1 MKSEIPALLCGG
13 SFAALWEAFAVGFRC
28 RRIYRKET
36 TRQRAYKEAE
46 MQFLD
51 KRVKVIC
58 EELKKLRVK
67 QTFAMDNWKY
77 REGNF
82 IRPEDAAA
90 CEETEPGKEV
100 WEDFDCQTMHWYGKD
115 RHYWFRTVYTVPREL
130 DGKRMWFHVRTQIDE
145 WDDAKNPQFLLF
157 VNGEAVQGIDMNH
170 REVFLNPCAKA
181 GEEITLELQ
190 AYTGILHSEFNL
202 ITQMQEIDERIEKL
216 YYDLWVPLAAFTRM
230 EEDDKNRRDIEEILN
245 QTVNFLDLRTPYSEE
260 FYRTL
265 DEASAYIEEALYSK
279 RAGYSDVIATCIG
292 HTHID
297 VAWWWTVAQTREK
310 VARSFA
316 TVLKL
321 MEEYPNYRFMSSQPQ
336 LYAFLKERYPELY
349 EKVKER
355 IREKRWEPEGGMW
368 VEADC
373 NLTSGES
380 LVRQFMHGKRFFR
393 EEFGVD
399 NRILWLP
406 DVFGYSG
413 ALPQIMKKCG
423 IDYFMTT
430 KLAWNQFNKVPYD
443 TMMWR
448 GIDGTQVLTHLVTT
462 LGVEQPVSNFFT
474 TYNGM
479 LHPDAIMGGWMR
491 YQNKDINN
499 DILIS
504 YGYGD
509 GGGGPTREM
518 LETSLRMEKGVKGI
532 PKVRQEFARTYFD
545 ELKERVEKDRRLP
558 VWEGELYFEYHRGT
572 LTSMGRNKRSNRKSE
587 LGLMDLELL
596 SVLASGTMNYPASE
610 LDSMWKVVLL
620 NQFHDILPGSS
631 IREVYEVTGEEY
643 AQLAGQLSSM
653 TEERMR
659 AIAGPGGG
667 ITVFNTTGK
676 RRDDVVSLE
685 GFTGGALMDGEG
697 EVYPVQRTANG
708 AVVYVK
714 NIPSKGYK
722 SFAVVDSAAD
732 TGTLCPFE
740 LTDDYELETP
750 FYKVKLD
757 NQGMFTSIYDKE
769 NDREVVQEGHRANL
783 LRMYEDKPI
792 YFDNWDIDIYYT
804 EKFWDVDQVER
815 MEWTELGPVR
825 AVLSITRKASNSVID
840 QEIIFYAKSRRIEFV
855 THVDWKEHQTLLKV
869 HFPVAVHT
877 DEATFDVQF
886 GNLTR
891 KTHQNTSW
899 DVARFESCGQKWMD
913 LSEGH
918 YGVSLLNDCKY
929 GHSVKDSNMA
939 LTLIKSGIEPNPVA
953 DQEEHVFTYSIY
965 PHAEGWRAAGTV
977 EEAYKLNQ
985 PLLARIGTE
994 PGKEY
999 SFACADRKNVILET
1013 VKRAEDGEGTVIR
1026 MYESENALTKTKLT
1040 VNAPFEQAW
1049 ICNLLEERERQAAVC
1064 GNEIEVVLKPYEVVT
1079 VLIK

>member
-1 MKSEIPALLCGG
+1 
-13 SFAALWEAFAVGFRC
+13 
-28 RRIYRKET
+28 
-36 TRQRAYKEAE
+36 

-51 KRVKVIC
+51 KRVNVIC
-58 EELKKLRVK
+58 NELKKLKVK
-67 QTFAMDNWKY
+67 QSFPVDNWKY
-77 REGNF
+77 KEGNY
-82 IRPEDAAA
+82 IRPEEAEADSI
-90 CEETEPGKEV
+90 P
-100 WEDFDCQTMHWYGKD
+100 WEDFDCQTMHWYGLD
-115 RHYWFRTVYTVPREL
+115 RHYWFKTTYQVPEEL
-130 DGKRMWFHVRTQIDE
+130 DGKRMWLHVKTQIDE

-157 VNGEAVQGIDMNH
+157 VNGVVTQGIDMNH
-170 REVFLNPCAKA
+170 REVLLSTSAKA
-181 GEEITLELQ
+181 GEELVLELQ
-190 AYTGILHSEFNL
+190 SYTGILHKEFNL
-202 ITQMQEIDERIEKL
+202 IVEMQEIDQDIEKL
-216 YYDLWVPLAAFTRM
+216 YYDLWVPLAAFSRM
-230 EEDDKNRRDIEEILN
+230 EEDDKNRRDIETILN
-245 QTVNFLDLRTPYSEE
+245 NTINYLDLRTPYSDE
-260 FYRTL
+260 FYATL
-265 DEASAYIEEALYSK
+265 KEASDYIDQALYTDM
-279 RAGYSDVIATCIG
+279 AGYKDIIATCIG

-310 VARSFA
+310 VGRSFA

-321 MEEYPNYRFMSSQPQ
+321 MEEYPNYKFMSSQPQ
-336 LYAFLKERYPELY
+336 LYYFLKERYPELY
-349 EKVKER
+349 EQVKER
-355 IREKRWEPEGGMW
+355 VKEKRWEPEGGMW

-380 LVRQFMHGKRFFR
+380 LVRQFMHGKRFFK

-399 NRILWLP
+399 NKILWLP

-430 KLAWNQFNKVPYD
+430 KLAWNQFNKIPYD

-448 GIDGTQVLTHLVTT
+448 GIDGTEVLTHLITT
-462 LGVEQPVSNFFT
+462 LGVSQPIKDFFT

-518 LETSLRMEKGVKGI
+518 IETSIRMEKGVKGI
-532 PKVRQEFARTYFD
+532 PCVRQEFARNYFD
-545 ELKERVEKDRRLP
+545 ELAERVEGNRRLP
-558 VWEGELYFEYHRGT
+558 VWEGEFYFEYHRGT

-596 SVLASGTMNYPASE
+596 SVLAEKMVAYPTEE
-610 LDSMWKVVLL
+610 LDAIWKLVLI

-631 IREVYEVTGEEY
+631 IKEVYDVTKAEY
-643 AQLAGQLSSM
+643 AEIAEKLEKMIAERKKALAGSGD
-653 TEERMR
+653 
-659 AIAGPGGG
+659 AIT
-667 ITVFNTTGK
+667 IFNTTGK
-676 RRDDVVSLE
+676 ERSDIVVLGPTDAEVLVDTE
-685 GFTGGALMDGEG
+685 GNT
-697 EVYPVQRTANG
+697 YPIQQTKEG
-708 AVVYVK
+708 AVAYVQ
-714 NIPSKGYK
+714 NLPSKGYK
-722 SFAVVDSAAD
+722 SFTGAKAEKEAALPF
-732 TGTLCPFE
+732 TLVN
-740 LTDDYELETP
+740 DYQLETP
-750 FYKVKLD
+750 FFTIKLD
-757 NQGMFTSIYDKE
+757 EQGMFTSIFDKE
-769 NDREVVQEGHRANL
+769 NDREVIQEGQRANL
-783 LRMYEDKPI
+783 IRMYEDKPI

-804 EKFWDVDQVER
+804 EKFWDVDQVEH
-815 MEWTELGPVR
+815 MEWTEVGPVR
-825 AVLSITRKASNSVID
+825 AVLEIERKASKSTIR
-840 QEIIFYAKSRRIEFV
+840 QKIIFYADSRRIEFS

-939 LTLIKSGIEPNPVA
+939 LTLIKSGTEPNPTT
-953 DQEEHVFTYSIY
+953 DQEEHDFTYAIY
-965 PHAEGWRAAGTV
+965 PHAEGWRQAQTV
-977 EEAYKLNQ
+977 TEAYKLNQ
-985 PLLARIGTE
+985 PLLVEMGTE
-994 PGKEY
+994 TKPAY
-999 SFACADRKNVILET
+999 SFASVDASNVIMET
-1013 VKRAEDGEGTVIR
+1013 VKNAEDGEGTVIR
-1026 MYESENALTKTKLT
+1026 MYESENSYTKTKLT
-1040 VNAPFEQAW
+1040 VNAEFKKAF
-1049 ICNLLEERERQAAVC
+1049 ICNLLEETESEAFVN

-1079 VLIK
+1079 VKLV

>member
-1 MKSEIPALLCGG
+1 
-13 SFAALWEAFAVGFRC
+13 
-28 RRIYRKET
+28 
-36 TRQRAYKEAE
+36 

-51 KRVKVIC
+51 KRVNVIC
-58 EELKKLRVK
+58 NELKKLKVK
-67 QTFAMDNWKY
+67 QSFPVDNWKY
-77 REGNF
+77 KEGNY
-82 IRPEDAAA
+82 IRPEEAEADSI
-90 CEETEPGKEV
+90 PWK
-100 WEDFDCQTMHWYGKD
+100 DFDCQTMHWYGLD
-115 RHYWFRTVYTVPREL
+115 RHYWFKTTYQVPKEL
-130 DGKRMWFHVRTQIDE
+130 DGKRMWLHVKTQIDE

-157 VNGEAVQGIDMNH
+157 VNGVVTQGIDMNH
-170 REVFLNPCAKA
+170 REVLLSTSAKA
-181 GEEITLELQ
+181 GEELVLELQ
-190 AYTGILHSEFNL
+190 SYTGILHKEFNL
-202 ITQMQEIDERIEKL
+202 IVEMQEIDQDIEKL
-216 YYDLWVPLAAFTRM
+216 YYDLWVPLAAFSRM
-230 EEDDKNRRDIEEILN
+230 EEDDKNRRDIETILN
-245 QTVNFLDLRTPYSEE
+245 NTINYLDLRTPYSDE
-260 FYRTL
+260 FYATL
-265 DEASAYIEEALYSK
+265 KEASDYIDQALYTDM
-279 RAGYSDVIATCIG
+279 AGYKDIIATCIG

-310 VARSFA
+310 VGRSFA

-321 MEEYPNYRFMSSQPQ
+321 MEEYPNYKFMSSQPQ
-336 LYAFLKERYPELY
+336 LYYFLKERYPELY
-349 EKVKER
+349 EQVKER
-355 IREKRWEPEGGMW
+355 VKEKRWEPEGGMW

-380 LVRQFMHGKRFFR
+380 LVRQFMHGKRFFK

-399 NRILWLP
+399 NKILWLP

-430 KLAWNQFNKVPYD
+430 KLAWNQFNKIPYD

-448 GIDGTQVLTHLVTT
+448 GIDGTEVLTHLITT
-462 LGVEQPVSNFFT
+462 LGVSQPIKDFFT

-518 LETSLRMEKGVKGI
+518 IETSIRMEKGVKGI
-532 PKVRQEFARTYFD
+532 PCVRQEFARNYFD
-545 ELKERVEKDRRLP
+545 ELAERVEGNRRLP
-558 VWEGELYFEYHRGT
+558 VWEGEFYFEYHRGT

-596 SVLASGTMNYPASE
+596 SVLAEKMVAYPTEE
-610 LDSMWKVVLL
+610 LDAIWKLVLI

-631 IREVYEVTGEEY
+631 IKEVYDVTKAEY
-643 AQLAGQLSSM
+643 AEIAEKLEKMIAERKKALAGSGD
-653 TEERMR
+653 
-659 AIAGPGGG
+659 AIT
-667 ITVFNTTGK
+667 IFNTTGK
-676 RRDDVVSLE
+676 ERSDIVVLGPTDAEVLVDTE
-685 GFTGGALMDGEG
+685 GNT
-697 EVYPVQRTANG
+697 YPIQQTKEG
-708 AVVYVK
+708 AVAYVQ
-714 NIPSKGYK
+714 NLPSKGYK
-722 SFAVVDSAAD
+722 SFTGAKAEKEAALPF
-732 TGTLCPFE
+732 TLVN
-740 LTDDYELETP
+740 DYQLETP
-750 FYKVKLD
+750 FFTIKLD
-757 NQGMFTSIYDKE
+757 EQGMFTSIFDKE
-769 NDREVVQEGHRANL
+769 NDREVIQEGQRANL
-783 LRMYEDKPI
+783 IRMYEDKPI

-804 EKFWDVDQVER
+804 EKFWDVDQVEH
-815 MEWTELGPVR
+815 MEWTEVGPVR
-825 AVLSITRKASNSVID
+825 AVLEIERKASKSTIR
-840 QEIIFYAKSRRIEFV
+840 QKIIFYADSRRIEFS

-939 LTLIKSGIEPNPVA
+939 LTLIKSGTEPNPTT
-953 DQEEHVFTYSIY
+953 DQEEHDFTYAIY
-965 PHAEGWRAAGTV
+965 PHAEGWRQAQTV
-977 EEAYKLNQ
+977 AEAYKLNQ
-985 PLLARIGTE
+985 PLLVETGTE
-994 PGKEY
+994 TKPAY
-999 SFACADRKNVILET
+999 SFASVDASNVIMET
-1013 VKRAEDGEGTVIR
+1013 VKNAEDGEGTVIR
-1026 MYESENALTKTKLT
+1026 MYESENSYTKTKLT
-1040 VNAPFEQAW
+1040 VDAEFKKAF
-1049 ICNLLEERERQAAVC
+1049 ICNLLEETESEAFVN

-1079 VLIK
+1079 VKLV

>member
-1 MKSEIPALLCGG
+1 
-13 SFAALWEAFAVGFRC
+13 
-28 RRIYRKET
+28 
-36 TRQRAYKEAE
+36 

-51 KRVKVIC
+51 KRVNVIC
-58 EELKKLRVK
+58 NELKKLKVK
-67 QTFAMDNWKY
+67 QSFPVDNWKY
-77 REGNF
+77 KEGNY
-82 IRPEDAAA
+82 IRPEEAEADSI
-90 CEETEPGKEV
+90 P
-100 WEDFDCQTMHWYGKD
+100 WEDFDCQTMHWYGLD
-115 RHYWFRTVYTVPREL
+115 RHYWFKTTYQVPKEL
-130 DGKRMWFHVRTQIDE
+130 DGKRMWLHVKTQIDE

-157 VNGEAVQGIDMNH
+157 VNGVVTQGIDMNH
-170 REVFLNPCAKA
+170 REVLLSTSAKA
-181 GEEITLELQ
+181 GEELVLELQ
-190 AYTGILHSEFNL
+190 SYTGILHKEFNL
-202 ITQMQEIDERIEKL
+202 IVEMQEIDQDIEKL
-216 YYDLWVPLAAFTRM
+216 YYDLWVPLAAFSRM
-230 EEDDKNRRDIEEILN
+230 EEDDKNRRDIETILN
-245 QTVNFLDLRTPYSEE
+245 NTINYLDLRTPYSDE
-260 FYRTL
+260 FYATL
-265 DEASAYIEEALYSK
+265 KEASDYIDQALYTDM
-279 RAGYSDVIATCIG
+279 AGYKDIIATCIG

-310 VARSFA
+310 VGRSFA

-321 MEEYPNYRFMSSQPQ
+321 MEEYPNYKFMSSQPQ
-336 LYAFLKERYPELY
+336 LYYFLKERYPELY
-349 EKVKER
+349 EQVKER
-355 IREKRWEPEGGMW
+355 VKEKRWEPEGGMW

-380 LVRQFMHGKRFFR
+380 LVRQFMHGKRFFK

-399 NRILWLP
+399 NKILWLP

-430 KLAWNQFNKVPYD
+430 KLAWNQFNKIPYD

-448 GIDGTQVLTHLVTT
+448 GIDGTEVLTHLITT
-462 LGVEQPVSNFFT
+462 LGVSQPIKDFFT

-518 LETSLRMEKGVKGI
+518 IETSIRMEKGVKGI
-532 PKVRQEFARTYFD
+532 PCVRQEFARNYFD
-545 ELKERVEKDRRLP
+545 ELAERVEGNRRLP
-558 VWEGELYFEYHRGT
+558 VWEGEFYFEYHRGT

-596 SVLASGTMNYPASE
+596 SVLAEKMVAYPTEE
-610 LDSMWKVVLL
+610 LDAIWKLVLI

-631 IREVYEVTGEEY
+631 IKEVYDVTKAEY
-643 AQLAGQLSSM
+643 AEIAEKLEKMIAERKKALAGSGD
-653 TEERMR
+653 
-659 AIAGPGGG
+659 AIT
-667 ITVFNTTGK
+667 IFNTTGK
-676 RRDDVVSLE
+676 ERSDIVVLGPTDAEVLVDTE
-685 GFTGGALMDGEG
+685 GNT
-697 EVYPVQRTANG
+697 YPIQQTKEG
-708 AVVYVK
+708 AVAYVQ
-714 NIPSKGYK
+714 NLPSKGYK
-722 SFAVVDSAAD
+722 SFTGAKAEKEAALPF
-732 TGTLCPFE
+732 TLVN
-740 LTDDYELETP
+740 DYQLETP
-750 FYKVKLD
+750 FFTIKLD
-757 NQGMFTSIYDKE
+757 EQGMFTSIFDKE
-769 NDREVVQEGHRANL
+769 NDREVIQEGQRANL
-783 LRMYEDKPI
+783 IRMYEDKPI

-804 EKFWDVDQVER
+804 EKFWDVDQVEH
-815 MEWTELGPVR
+815 MEWTEVGPVR
-825 AVLSITRKASNSVID
+825 AVLEIERKASKSTIR
-840 QEIIFYAKSRRIEFV
+840 QKIIFYADSRRIEFS

-939 LTLIKSGIEPNPVA
+939 LTLIKSGTEPNPTT
-953 DQEEHVFTYSIY
+953 DQEEHDFTYAIY
-965 PHAEGWRAAGTV
+965 PHAEGWRQAQTV
-977 EEAYKLNQ
+977 TEAYKLNQ
-985 PLLARIGTE
+985 PLLVETGTE
-994 PGKEY
+994 TKPAY
-999 SFACADRKNVILET
+999 SFASVDASNVIMET
-1013 VKRAEDGEGTVIR
+1013 VKNAEDGEGIVIR
-1026 MYESENALTKTKLT
+1026 MYESENSYTKTKLT
-1040 VNAPFEQAW
+1040 VNAEFKKAF
-1049 ICNLLEERERQAAVC
+1049 ICNLLEETESEAFVN

-1079 VLIK
+1079 VKLV

>member
-1 MKSEIPALLCGG
+1 MH
-13 SFAALWEAFAVGFRC
+13 
-28 RRIYRKET
+28 
-36 TRQRAYKEAE
+36 
-46 MQFLD
+46 FLD

-58 EELKKLRVK
+58 EELKKRKVK
-67 QTFAMDNWKY
+67 QKFPVENWKY
-77 REGNF
+77 KEGTY
-82 IRPEDAAA
+82 IRPEEAQADQK
-90 CEETEPGKEV
+90 P
-100 WEDFDCQTMHWYGKD
+100 WEDYDCKTMHWYGKD
-115 RHYWFRTVYTVPREL
+115 RHYCFKTSYKVPKEL
-130 DGKRMWFHVRTQIDE
+130 DGKPMWMHVCTQIDE
-145 WDDAKNPQFLLF
+145 WDDARNPQFLLY
-157 VNGEAVQGIDMNH
+157 VNGEVVQGIDMNH
-170 REVFLNPCAKA
+170 RDVYLRPQAVQ
-181 GEEITLELQ
+181 GEELELVLI
-190 AYTGILHSEFNL
+190 AYTGTLHTEFNL
-202 ITQMQEIDERIEKL
+202 IVEMQEVDAAVEKL
-216 YYDLWVPLAAFTRM
+216 YYDLWVPLEAFTRM

-245 QTVNFLDLRTPYSEE
+245 TTVNFLDLRTPYSKA
-260 FYRTL
+260 FYETL
-265 DEASAYIEEALYSK
+265 EQASAYIDKALYTDH
-279 RAGYSDVIATCIG
+279 AGWQDVVATCIG

-310 VARSFA
+310 VGRSFA

-321 MEEYPNYRFMSSQPQ
+321 MEEYPNYKFMSSQPQ
-336 LYAFLKERYPELY
+336 LYAFFKERYPQMY
-349 EKVKER
+349 EKIKAR
-355 IREKRWEPEGGMW
+355 IKEKRWEPEGGMW

-380 LVRQFMHGKRFFR
+380 LVRQFVHGKRFFK

-448 GIDGTQVLTHLVTT
+448 GIDGSEVLTHLITT
-462 LGVEQPVSNFFT
+462 LGVHQPIKDFFT

-479 LHPDAIMGGWMR
+479 LHPDAIMGGWTR

-518 LETSLRMEKGVKGI
+518 LETSIRMEKGVKGI

-545 ELKERVEKDRRLP
+545 ELKERVQDHKRLP

-572 LTSMGRNKRSNRKSE
+572 LTSMARNKRSNRKSE

-596 SVLASGTMNYPASE
+596 SVLTAETLGYPVKE
-610 LDSMWKVVLL
+610 LDEMWKLVLL

-631 IREVYEVTGEEY
+631 IEEVYKVTKEEY
-643 AQLAGQLSSM
+643 EQLAARLAELTAQ
-653 TEERMR
+653 RIK
-659 AIAGPGGG
+659 AIAGTGEAV
-667 ITVFNTTGK
+667 TVFNTTGK
-676 RRDDVVSLE
+676 VRDDIVNL
-685 GFTGGALMDGEG
+685 GALDAAAVADGEG
-697 EVYPVQRTANG
+697 NVYPVQKTADG
-708 AVVYVK
+708 SIAYVK
-714 NIPSKGYK
+714 HLPSKGFK
-722 SFAVVDSAAD
+722 SFHLAELAD
-732 TGTLCPFE
+732 GDEQPAFVLHS
-740 LTDDYELETP
+740 DYELETP
-750 FYKVKLD
+750 FYNIKLD
-757 NQGMFTSIYDKE
+757 EQGMFTSIYDKE
-769 NDREVVQEGHRANL
+769 NDRETIQEGGRANL

-792 YFDNWDIDIYYT
+792 YFDNWDIDIFYT
-804 EKFWDVDQVER
+804 EKFWDVDNVER
-815 MEWTELGPVR
+815 MEWTELGSVR
-825 AVLSITRKASNSVID
+825 AALEITRKASNSTIT
-840 QEIIFYAKSRRIEFV
+840 QKILFYADSRRIEFV

-877 DEATFDVQF
+877 DEATFDIQF

-939 LTLIKSGIEPNPVA
+939 LTLIKSGIEPNPVT
-953 DQEEHVFTYSIY
+953 DQEEHTFTYALY

-985 PLLARIGTE
+985 PLLVQTGAQAVG
-994 PGKEY
+994 EY
-999 SFACADRKNVILET
+999 SFASTDSANVVIET
-1013 VKRAEDGEGTVIR
+1013 IKQAEDGSGVVIR
-1026 MYESENALTKTKLT
+1026 MYESENAYTKAKLI
-1040 VNAPFEQAW
+1040 VNHEFGKAQ
-1049 ICNLLEERERQAAVC
+1049 ICNLLEEPEYTAQTA
-1064 GNEIEVVLKPYEVVT
+1064 GNTIDVVFKPYEVVT
-1079 VLIK
+1079 VKLS

>member
-1 MKSEIPALLCGG
+1 
-13 SFAALWEAFAVGFRC
+13 
-28 RRIYRKET
+28 
-36 TRQRAYKEAE
+36 

-58 EELKKLRVK
+58 EELKKLKVK
-67 QTFAMDNWKY
+67 QTFAIDNWKY

-82 IRPEDAAA
+82 IRPEDAAD
-90 CEETEPGKEV
+90 CEITQARGA
-100 WEDFDCQTMHWYGKD
+100 WGDFDCQTMHWYGKD
-115 RHYWFRTVYTVPREL
+115 RHYWFRTVYRVPQEL

-170 REVFLNPCAKA
+170 REVFLDPCAKA

-190 AYTGILHSEFNL
+190 AYTGTLHTEFNL

-245 QTVNFLDLRTPYSEE
+245 RAVNFLDLRTPYSEE

-265 DEASAYIEEALYSK
+265 DEALDYIAKALYSEM
-279 RAGYSDVIATCIG
+279 AGYGDVIATCIG

-321 MEEYPNYRFMSSQPQ
+321 MDEYPNYRFMSSQPQ
-336 LYAFLKERYPELY
+336 LYVFLKERYPELY

-355 IREKRWEPEGGMW
+355 IRERRWEPEGGMW

-545 ELKERVEKDRRLP
+545 ELRERVEKDRRLP

-572 LTSMGRNKRSNRKSE
+572 LTSMARNKRSNRKCE
-587 LGLMDLELL
+587 FGLMDLELL
-596 SVLASGTMNYPASE
+596 SVLASGIMDYPAAE
-610 LDSMWKVVLL
+610 LDSMWKTVLL
-620 NQFHDILPGSS
+620 NQFHDILPGSA

-643 AQLAGQLSSM
+643 GQLAGQISSM
-653 TEERMR
+653 TVERMK
-659 AIAGPGGG
+659 AIAGQGSG

-676 RRDDVVSLE
+676 RRDDVVRLGDFS
-685 GFTGGALMDGEG
+685 GCALMDSAG
-697 EVYPVQRTANG
+697 EVYPVQRTRNG
-708 AVVYVK
+708 AMAYVK

-722 SFAVVDSAAD
+722 SFAVLDCAAD
-732 TGTLCPFE
+732 VRGGREASCPFR
-740 LTDDYELETP
+740 LANDYELETP
-750 FYKVKLD
+750 FYKIKLD
-757 NQGMFTSIYDKE
+757 EQGMFTRIYDKE
-769 NDREVVQEGHRANL
+769 NDREVVQEGQRANL

-825 AVLSITRKASNSVID
+825 AVLAITRRASNSVID
-840 QEIIFYAKSRRIEFV
+840 QEIIFYAKSRRIEFA

-953 DQEEHVFTYSIY
+953 DQEEHVFTYAIY
-965 PHAEGWRAAGTV
+965 PHAQGWREAGTV

-985 PLLARIGTE
+985 PLLAQAGAKA
-994 PGKEY
+994 GAEY
-999 SFACADRKNVILET
+999 SFVSADRGNVIIET
-1013 VKRAEDGEGTVIR
+1013 IKRAEDREGTVIR
-1026 MYESENALTKTKLT
+1026 MYESENSLTRTKLT
-1040 VNAPFEQAW
+1040 VNAPFKRAW
-1049 ICNLLEERERQAAVC
+1049 ICSLLEEKEKEAPVS
-1064 GNEIEVVLKPYEVVT
+1064 GNGIEVVLKPYEVVT
-1079 VLIK
+1079 VLIQ

>member
-1 MKSEIPALLCGG
+1 
-13 SFAALWEAFAVGFRC
+13 
-28 RRIYRKET
+28 
-36 TRQRAYKEAE
+36 

-51 KRVKVIC
+51 KRVNVIC
-58 EELKKLRVK
+58 SELKKLKVK
-67 QTFAMDNWKY
+67 QNFPVDNWKY
-77 REGNF
+77 KEGNY
-82 IRPEDAAA
+82 IRPEEAEADSI
-90 CEETEPGKEV
+90 P
-100 WEDFDCQTMHWYGKD
+100 WEDFDCQTMHWYGLD
-115 RHYWFRTVYTVPREL
+115 RHYWFKTTYQVPEEL
-130 DGKRMWFHVRTQIDE
+130 DGKRMWLHVKTQIDE

-157 VNGEAVQGIDMNH
+157 VNGVVTQGIDMNH
-170 REVFLNPCAKA
+170 REVLLSTSAKA
-181 GEEITLELQ
+181 GEELVLELQ
-190 AYTGILHSEFNL
+190 SYTGILHKEFNL
-202 ITQMQEIDERIEKL
+202 IVEMQEIDQDIEKL
-216 YYDLWVPLAAFTRM
+216 YYDLWVPLAAFSRM
-230 EEDDKNRRDIEEILN
+230 EEDDKNRRDIETILN
-245 QTVNFLDLRTPYSEE
+245 NTINYLDLRTPYSDE
-260 FYRTL
+260 FYATL
-265 DEASAYIEEALYSK
+265 KEASDYIDQALYTDM
-279 RAGYSDVIATCIG
+279 AGYKDIIATCIG

-310 VARSFA
+310 VGRSFA

-321 MEEYPNYRFMSSQPQ
+321 MEEYPNYKFMSSQPQ
-336 LYAFLKERYPELY
+336 LYYFLKERYPELY
-349 EKVKER
+349 EQVKER
-355 IREKRWEPEGGMW
+355 VKEKRWEPEGGMW

-380 LVRQFMHGKRFFR
+380 LVRQFMHGKRFFK

-399 NRILWLP
+399 NKILWLP

-430 KLAWNQFNKVPYD
+430 KLAWNQFNKIPYD

-448 GIDGTQVLTHLVTT
+448 GIDGTEVLTHLITT
-462 LGVEQPVSNFFT
+462 LGVSQPIKDFFT

-518 LETSLRMEKGVKGI
+518 IETSIRMEKGVKGI
-532 PKVRQEFARTYFD
+532 PCVRQEFARNYFD
-545 ELKERVEKDRRLP
+545 ELAERVEGNRHLP
-558 VWEGELYFEYHRGT
+558 VWEGEFYFEYHRGT

-596 SVLASGTMNYPASE
+596 SVLAEKMVAYPTEE
-610 LDSMWKVVLL
+610 LDAIWKLVLI

-631 IREVYEVTGEEY
+631 IKEVYDVTKAEY
-643 AQLAGQLSSM
+643 AEIAEKLEKMIAERKKALAGSGD
-653 TEERMR
+653 
-659 AIAGPGGG
+659 AIT
-667 ITVFNTTGK
+667 IFNTTGK
-676 RRDDVVSLE
+676 ERSDIVVLGPTDAEVLVDTE
-685 GFTGGALMDGEG
+685 GNT
-697 EVYPVQRTANG
+697 YPIQQTKEG
-708 AVVYVK
+708 AVAYVQ
-714 NIPSKGYK
+714 NLPSKGYK
-722 SFAVVDSAAD
+722 SFTGAKAEKEAALPF
-732 TGTLCPFE
+732 TLVN
-740 LTDDYELETP
+740 DYQLETP
-750 FYKVKLD
+750 FFTIKLD
-757 NQGMFTSIYDKE
+757 EQGMFTSIFDKE
-769 NDREVVQEGHRANL
+769 NDREVIQEGQRANL
-783 LRMYEDKPI
+783 IRMYEDKPI

-804 EKFWDVDQVER
+804 EKFWDVDQVEH
-815 MEWTELGPVR
+815 MEWTEVGPVR
-825 AVLSITRKASNSVID
+825 AVLEIERKASKSTIW
-840 QEIIFYAKSRRIEFV
+840 QKIIFYADSRRIEFS

-939 LTLIKSGIEPNPVA
+939 LTLIKSGTEPNPTT
-953 DQEEHVFTYSIY
+953 DQEEHDFTYAIY
-965 PHAEGWRAAGTV
+965 PHAEGWRQAQTV
-977 EEAYKLNQ
+977 TEAYKLNQ
-985 PLLARIGTE
+985 PLLVEMGTE
-994 PGKEY
+994 TKPAY
-999 SFACADRKNVILET
+999 SFASVDASNVIMET
-1013 VKRAEDGEGTVIR
+1013 VKNAEDGEGTVIR
-1026 MYESENALTKTKLT
+1026 MYESENSYTKTKLT
-1040 VNAPFEQAW
+1040 VNAEFKKAF
-1049 ICNLLEERERQAAVC
+1049 ICNLLEETESEAFVN

-1079 VLIK
+1079 VKLV

>member
-1 MKSEIPALLCGG
+1 
-13 SFAALWEAFAVGFRC
+13 
-28 RRIYRKET
+28 
-36 TRQRAYKEAE
+36 

-51 KRVKVIC
+51 KRVNVIC
-58 EELKKLRVK
+58 NELKKLKVK
-67 QTFAMDNWKY
+67 QSFPVDNWKY
-77 REGNF
+77 KEGNY
-82 IRPEDAAA
+82 IRPEEAEADSI
-90 CEETEPGKEV
+90 P
-100 WEDFDCQTMHWYGKD
+100 WEDFDCQTMHWYGLD
-115 RHYWFRTVYTVPREL
+115 RHYWFKTTYQVPKEL
-130 DGKRMWFHVRTQIDE
+130 DGKRMWLHVKTQIDE

-157 VNGEAVQGIDMNH
+157 VNGVVTQGIDMNH
-170 REVFLNPCAKA
+170 REVLLSTSAKA
-181 GEEITLELQ
+181 GEELVLELQ
-190 AYTGILHSEFNL
+190 SYTGILHKEFNL
-202 ITQMQEIDERIEKL
+202 IVEMQEIDQDIEKL
-216 YYDLWVPLAAFTRM
+216 YYDLWVPLAAFSRM
-230 EEDDKNRRDIEEILN
+230 EEDDKNRRDIETILN
-245 QTVNFLDLRTPYSEE
+245 NTINYLDLRTPYSDE
-260 FYRTL
+260 FYATL
-265 DEASAYIEEALYSK
+265 KEASDYIDQALYTDM
-279 RAGYSDVIATCIG
+279 AGYKDIIATCIG

-310 VARSFA
+310 VGRSFA

-321 MEEYPNYRFMSSQPQ
+321 MEEYPNYKFMSSQPQ
-336 LYAFLKERYPELY
+336 LYYFLKERYPELY
-349 EKVKER
+349 EQVKER
-355 IREKRWEPEGGMW
+355 VKEKRWEPEGGMW

-380 LVRQFMHGKRFFR
+380 LVRQFMHGKRFFK

-399 NRILWLP
+399 NKILWLP

-430 KLAWNQFNKVPYD
+430 KLAWNQFNKIPYD

-448 GIDGTQVLTHLVTT
+448 GIDGTEVLTHLITT
-462 LGVEQPVSNFFT
+462 LGVSQPIKDFFT

-518 LETSLRMEKGVKGI
+518 IETSIRMEKGVKGI
-532 PKVRQEFARTYFD
+532 PCVRQEFARNYFD
-545 ELKERVEKDRRLP
+545 ELAERVEGNRHLP
-558 VWEGELYFEYHRGT
+558 VWEGEFYFEYHRGT

-596 SVLASGTMNYPASE
+596 SVLAEKMVAYPTEE
-610 LDSMWKVVLL
+610 LDAIWKLVLI

-631 IREVYEVTGEEY
+631 IKEVYDVTKAEY
-643 AQLAGQLSSM
+643 AEIAEKLEKMIAERKKALAGSGD
-653 TEERMR
+653 
-659 AIAGPGGG
+659 AIT
-667 ITVFNTTGK
+667 IFNTTGK
-676 RRDDVVSLE
+676 ERSDIVVLGPTDAEVLVDTE
-685 GFTGGALMDGEG
+685 GNT
-697 EVYPVQRTANG
+697 YPIQQTKEG
-708 AVVYVK
+708 AVAYVQ
-714 NIPSKGYK
+714 NLPSKGYK
-722 SFAVVDSAAD
+722 SFTGAKAEKEAALPF
-732 TGTLCPFE
+732 TLVN
-740 LTDDYELETP
+740 DYQLETP
-750 FYKVKLD
+750 FFTIKLD
-757 NQGMFTSIYDKE
+757 EQGMFTSIFDKE
-769 NDREVVQEGHRANL
+769 NDREVIQEGQRANL
-783 LRMYEDKPI
+783 IRMYEDKPI

-804 EKFWDVDQVER
+804 EKFWDVDQVEH
-815 MEWTELGPVR
+815 MEWTEVGPVR
-825 AVLSITRKASNSVID
+825 AVLEIERKASKSTIR
-840 QEIIFYAKSRRIEFV
+840 QKIIFYADSRRIEFS

-939 LTLIKSGIEPNPVA
+939 LTLIKSGTEPNPTT
-953 DQEEHVFTYSIY
+953 DQEEHDFTYAIY
-965 PHAEGWRAAGTV
+965 PHAEGWRQAQTV
-977 EEAYKLNQ
+977 TEAYKLNQ
-985 PLLARIGTE
+985 PLLVETGTE
-994 PGKEY
+994 TKPAY
-999 SFACADRKNVILET
+999 SFASVDASNVIMET
-1013 VKRAEDGEGTVIR
+1013 VKNAEDGEGTVIR
-1026 MYESENALTKTKLT
+1026 MYESENSYTKTKLT
-1040 VNAPFEQAW
+1040 VNAEFKKAF
-1049 ICNLLEERERQAAVC
+1049 ICNLLEETESEAFVN

-1079 VLIK
+1079 VKLV

>member
-1 MKSEIPALLCGG
+1 
-13 SFAALWEAFAVGFRC
+13 
-28 RRIYRKET
+28 
-36 TRQRAYKEAE
+36 

-170 REVFLNPCAKA
+170 REVFLSPCAKA

-202 ITQMQEIDERIEKL
+202 ITQMQEIDEKIEKL

-230 EEDDKNRRDIEEILN
+230 EEDDKNRRDIEDILN
-245 QTVNFLDLRTPYSEE
+245 HTVNFLDLRTPYSEE

-336 LYAFLKERYPELY
+336 LYVFLKERYPELY

-596 SVLASGTMNYPASE
+596 SVLASGTMNYPVSE

-643 AQLAGQLSSM
+643 AQLAGQISSM
-653 TEERMR
+653 TEERMS

-708 AVVYVK
+708 AVAYVK

-825 AVLSITRKASNSVID
+825 AVLSMTRKASNSVID

-855 THVDWKEHQTLLKV
+855 TRVDWKEHQTLLKV

-985 PLLARIGTE
+985 PLLAQIGTE
-994 PGKEY
+994 SGKEY

-1049 ICNLLEERERQAAVC
+1049 ICNLLEERERQAVVC